1 MNDSV
6 TDKKMKEIVK
16 DKYGRIAA
24 GGTSG
29 CGCGSGCRAIPEEA
43 VSNISKGVGYS
54 DADLAAAPEGANLG
68 LGCGNPLAF
77 SALKEGDV
85 VLDLGSGAGFD
96 SFLAARRVGK
106 TGKVIGVDMT
116 PEMIAKARANAK
128 AGKYDNVEFVLG
140 DIEALPLPDCSVD
153 VAISNCVINLVSD
166 KEKVF
171 QELNRVLR
179 PGGRFMISDL
189 VLLKELPEQV
199 RTSVEAYVG
208 CVAGA
213 ILKDQYLAI
222 IRAAGFEDVH
232 VVDESYAAVA
242 LDVPELRQL
251 AEQYVGTDE
260 SRIDDLLHSV
270 ASIKVHGV
278 KRVTGSAGARWRMY
292 TAVPGTSESRASR
305 IPGTS
310 GARRPS

>member
-1 MNDSV
+1 MKESV
-6 TDKKMKEIVK
+6 TSKGMKEAVK
-16 DKYGRIAA
+16 KKYGNIAA
-24 GGTSG
+24 GNALG
-29 CGCGSGCRAIPEEA
+29 CGCDSGCCPAPEGT
-43 VSNISKGVGYS
+43 VSEVSRVVGYS
-54 DADLAAAPEGANLG
+54 DADLQAVPEGANLG

-116 PEMIAKARANAK
+116 PEMIANARANAK
-128 AGKYDNVEFVLG
+128 AGKYDNVEFLLG

-153 VAISNCVINLVSD
+153 VAISNCVINLVPD

-222 IRAAGFEDVH
+222 IRSAEFEDVH
-232 VVDESYAAVA
+232 IVDESYAAVD
-242 LDVPELRQL
+242 LDTPELRQL

-278 KRVTGSAGARWRMY
+278 KRMTG
-292 TAVPGTSESRASR
+292 
-305 IPGTS
+305 
-310 GARRPS
+310 

>member
-1 MNDSV
+1 MNDSA

-24 GGTSG
+24 GAASGRG
-29 CGCGSGCRAIPEEA
+29 CGCRPVPEEA
-43 VSNISKGVGYS
+43 ISDISKGVGYS
-54 DADLAAAPEGANLG
+54 DADLAAVPQGANLG

-96 SFLAARRVGK
+96 SFLAARKVGK

-116 PEMIAKARANAK
+116 PEMIAKATANAK
-128 AGKYDNVEFVLG
+128 AGKYDNVEFLLG
-140 DIEALPLPDCSVD
+140 DIEALPLPDNSVD
-153 VAISNCVINLVSD
+153 VAISNCVINLVPD

-171 QELNRVLR
+171 RELNRVLR
-179 PGGRFMISDL
+179 PGGRFMVSDL

-213 ILKDQYLAI
+213 ILKNEYLAI
-222 IRAAGFEDVH
+222 IRGAGFEDVRIL
-232 VVDESYAAVA
+232 DESYAAVA
-242 LDVPELRQL
+242 LDTPELREL
-251 AEQYVGTDE
+251 AQQYVGTDA
-260 SRIDDLLHSV
+260 SQIDDLIHSV

-278 KRVTGSAGARWRMY
+278 KRVTG
-292 TAVPGTSESRASR
+292 
-305 IPGTS
+305 
-310 GARRPS
+310 

>member
-1 MNDSV
+1 MKESV
-6 TDKKMKEIVK
+6 TSEGMREAVKK
-16 DKYGRIAA
+16 KYGEIAA
-24 GGTSG
+24 GGASG
-29 CGCGSGCRAIPEEA
+29 CGCGSGCQAMPEEA

-54 DADLAAAPEGANLG
+54 DADLGAVPDGANLG

-116 PEMIAKARANAK
+116 PEMITKARANAK
-128 AGKYDNVEFVLG
+128 AGTYDNVEFLLG

-153 VAISNCVINLVSD
+153 VAISNCVINLVPD

-222 IRAAGFEDVH
+222 IRSAEFEDVH
-232 VVDESYAAVA
+232 IVDESYAAVD
-242 LDVPELRQL
+242 LDTPELRQL

-278 KRVTGSAGARWRMY
+278 KRMTG
-292 TAVPGTSESRASR
+292 
-305 IPGTS
+305 
-310 GARRPS
+310 

>member
-1 MNDSV
+1 MNDST

-24 GGTSG
+24 GAASG
-29 CGCGSGCRAIPEEA
+29 CGCGCRPVPEEA

-54 DADLAAAPEGANLG
+54 DADLAAVPEGANLG

-96 SFLAARRVGK
+96 SFLAARKVGK
-106 TGKVIGVDMT
+106 TGRVIGVDMT
-116 PEMIAKARANAK
+116 PEMIAKAKANAK
-128 AGKYDNVEFVLG
+128 VGGYDNVEFLLG
-140 DIEALPLPDCSVD
+140 DIEALPLPDNSVD
-153 VAISNCVINLVSD
+153 VAISNCVINLVPD

-179 PGGRFMISDL
+179 PGSRFMVSDL

-213 ILKDQYLAI
+213 ILKDEYLAI

-232 VVDESYAAVA
+232 VVDESYTAVD
-242 LDVPELRQL
+242 LDGPELRQL
-251 AEQYVGTDE
+251 AQQYVGTDK
-260 SRIDDLLHSV
+260 SHIDDLLHSV

-278 KRVTGSAGARWRMY
+278 KRVTG
-292 TAVPGTSESRASR
+292 
-305 IPGTS
+305 
-310 GARRPS
+310 

>member
-1 MNDSV
+1 
-6 TDKKMKEIVK
+6 MKEPVTSKGMKEAVK
-16 DKYGRIAA
+16 KKYGDIAA
-24 GGTSG
+24 GNALG
-29 CGCGSGCRAIPEEA
+29 CGCGSGCCPAPEGT
-43 VSNISKGVGYS
+43 VSNVSKGVGYS
-54 DADLAAAPEGANLG
+54 DMDLEAVPDGANLG

-77 SALKEGDV
+77 SAMKEGDV

-96 SFLAARRVGK
+96 AFLAARRVGK
-106 TGKVIGVDMT
+106 TGRVIGVDMT
-116 PEMIAKARANAK
+116 PEMIAKARVNAK
-128 AGKYDNVEFVLG
+128 AGKYDNVEFLLG

-153 VAISNCVINLVSD
+153 VAISNCVINLVPD

-179 PGGRFMISDL
+179 PDGRFMISDL

-199 RTSVEAYVG
+199 RTSVEAYAG

-213 ILKDQYLAI
+213 ILKDQYLET
-222 IRAAGFEDVH
+222 IRSAGFEDVR

-242 LDVPELRQL
+242 LDAPELRQL
-251 AEQYVGTDE
+251 AQQYVGIDE

-278 KRVTGSAGARWRMY
+278 KRVTG
-292 TAVPGTSESRASR
+292 
-305 IPGTS
+305 
-310 GARRPS
+310 

>member
-1 MNDSV
+1 MSQSP

-16 DKYGRIAA
+16 DKYGNIAA
-24 GGTSG
+24 GNASG
-29 CGCGSGCRAIPEEA
+29 CGCGSACCPAPEGT
-43 VSNISKGVGYS
+43 VSEVSKGVGYL
-54 DADLAAAPEGANLG
+54 DADLGAVPDGANLG

-106 TGKVIGVDMT
+106 TGRVIGVDMT

-128 AGKYDNVEFVLG
+128 AGTYDNVEFLLG

-153 VAISNCVINLVSD
+153 VAISNCVINLVPD

-179 PGGRFMISDL
+179 PGGRFMVSDL

-222 IRAAGFEDVH
+222 IRGAGFEDVR
-232 VVDESYAAVA
+232 VVDESYAAVD
-242 LDVPELRQL
+242 LDTPELRQL
-251 AEQYVGTDE
+251 AEQYVGVDA
-260 SRIDDLLHSV
+260 SRIDDLIHSV

-278 KRVTGSAGARWRMY
+278 KRVTD
-292 TAVPGTSESRASR
+292 
-305 IPGTS
+305 
-310 GARRPS
+310 

>member
-1 MNDSV
+1 
-6 TDKKMKEIVK
+6 MKEPVTSKGMKEAVK
-16 DKYGRIAA
+16 KKYGDIAA
-24 GGTSG
+24 GNASG
-29 CGCGSGCRAIPEEA
+29 CGCGSTCCPAPA
-43 VSNISKGVGYS
+43 NTVSEVSRGVGYS
-54 DADLAAAPEGANLG
+54 DTDLQAVPEGANLG

-77 SALKEGDV
+77 STLKEGDV

-96 SFLAARRVGK
+96 SFLAARKVGK

-128 AGKYDNVEFVLG
+128 AGKYDNIEFLLG

-153 VAISNCVINLVSD
+153 VAISNCVINLVPD

-179 PGGRFMISDL
+179 PGGRFMVSDL

-213 ILKDQYLAI
+213 ILKDEYLAI
-222 IRAAGFEDVH
+222 IRGAGFEDVRI
-232 VVDESYAAVA
+232 VDESYAAVA
-242 LDVPELRQL
+242 LDTPELRQL
-251 AEQYVGTDE
+251 AEQYIGTDA
-260 SRIDDLLHSV
+260 SRIDDLIHSV

-278 KRVTGSAGARWRMY
+278 KRVTG
-292 TAVPGTSESRASR
+292 
-305 IPGTS
+305 
-310 GARRPS
+310 

>member
-1 MNDSV
+1 MNDSA

-24 GGTSG
+24 GAASG
-29 CGCGSGCRAIPEEA
+29 CGCGCRPVPEEA
-43 VSNISKGVGYS
+43 ISDISKGVGYS
-54 DADLAAAPEGANLG
+54 DADLAAVPQGANLG

-96 SFLAARRVGK
+96 SFLAALKVGK

-116 PEMIAKARANAK
+116 PEMIAKATANAK
-128 AGKYDNVEFVLG
+128 AGKYDNVEFLLG
-140 DIEALPLPDCSVD
+140 DIEALPLPDNSVD
-153 VAISNCVINLVSD
+153 VAISNCVINLVPD

-171 QELNRVLR
+171 RELNRVLR
-179 PGGRFMISDL
+179 PGGRFMVSDL

-213 ILKDQYLAI
+213 ILKNEYLAI
-222 IRAAGFEDVH
+222 IRGAGFEDVRIL
-232 VVDESYAAVA
+232 DESYAAVA
-242 LDVPELRQL
+242 LDTPELREL
-251 AEQYVGTDE
+251 AQQYVGTDA
-260 SRIDDLLHSV
+260 SQIDDLIHSV

-278 KRVTGSAGARWRMY
+278 KRVTG
-292 TAVPGTSESRASR
+292 
-305 IPGTS
+305 
-310 GARRPS
+310 

>member
-1 MNDSV
+1 MTPDEEWLQGGTMSKSPA
-6 TDKKMKEIVK
+6 DRRMKEIVR
-16 DKYGRIAA
+16 DKYGNIAA
-24 GGTSG
+24 GNASG
-29 CGCGSGCRAIPEEA
+29 CGCGSACCPAPQDT
-43 VSNISKGVGYS
+43 VSKGVGYS
-54 DADLAAAPEGANLG
+54 DADLQAVPEGANLG

-128 AGKYDNVEFVLG
+128 AGNYDNVEFLLG
-140 DIEALPLPDCSVD
+140 DIEALPLPDRSVD
-153 VAISNCVINLVSD
+153 VAISNCVINLVPD

-199 RTSVEAYVG
+199 RTSVEAYIG

-213 ILKDQYLAI
+213 ILKDQCLAI
-222 IRAAGFEDVH
+222 IRGAGFEDVRI
-232 VVDESYAAVA
+232 VDESYAAVA
-242 LDVPELRQL
+242 LDTPELRQL
-251 AEQYVGTDE
+251 AGQYVGTDE
-260 SRIDDLLHSV
+260 SRIDDVLHSV

-278 KRVTGSAGARWRMY
+278 KRVTG
-292 TAVPGTSESRASR
+292 
-305 IPGTS
+305 
-310 GARRPS
+310 

>member
-24 GGTSG
+24 GGASG
-29 CGCGSGCRAIPEEA
+29 CGCGSTCRPVPEDA

-54 DADLAAAPEGANLG
+54 DADLAAVPEGANLG

-85 VLDLGSGAGFD
+85 VLDLGSGGGFD

-116 PEMIAKARANAK
+116 PEMIAKARTNAK
-128 AGKYDNVEFVLG
+128 AGNYENVEFLLG
-140 DIEALPLPDCSVD
+140 DIEALPLPDNSVD
-153 VAISNCVINLVSD
+153 VAISNCVINLVPD

-179 PGGRFMISDL
+179 PGGRFMISDV

-208 CVAGA
+208 CIAGA

-222 IRAAGFEDVH
+222 IRSAGFEDVRI
-232 VVDESYAAVA
+232 VDESYAAVD
-242 LDVPELRQL
+242 LDTPELRQL
-251 AEQYVGTDE
+251 AEQYVGVDA
-260 SRIDDLLHSV
+260 SRIDDLIHSV

-278 KRVTGSAGARWRMY
+278 KRATG
-292 TAVPGTSESRASR
+292 
-305 IPGTS
+305 
-310 GARRPS
+310 

>member
-6 TDKKMKEIVK
+6 TGKKMKEIVK

-24 GGTSG
+24 GGASGCG
-29 CGCGSGCRAIPEEA
+29 CGCGSGCRPVPEEV

-54 DADLAAAPEGANLG
+54 DADLAAVPEGANLG

-106 TGKVIGVDMT
+106 TGRVIGVDMT

-128 AGKYDNVEFVLG
+128 TGGYDNVEFLLG

-153 VAISNCVINLVSD
+153 VAISNCVINLAPD

-179 PGGRFMISDL
+179 PGGRFMVSDL

-213 ILKDQYLAI
+213 ILKNQYLAI
-222 IRAAGFEDVH
+222 IRATGFEDVH
-232 VVDESYAAVA
+232 VVDESCAAVD
-242 LDVPELRQL
+242 LDDPELRRL
-251 AEQYVGTDE
+251 AEQYVGTDK
-260 SRIDDLLHSV
+260 SRIEDLIHSV

-278 KRVTGSAGARWRMY
+278 KRVMS
-292 TAVPGTSESRASR
+292 
-305 IPGTS
+305 
-310 GARRPS
+310 

>member
-1 MNDSV
+1 MNESV

-24 GGTSG
+24 GGASG
-29 CGCGSGCRAIPEEA
+29 CGCGSGCQAMPQEA
-43 VSNISKGVGYS
+43 VSSISKGVGYS
-54 DADLAAAPEGANLG
+54 DADLAAVPEGANLG

-128 AGKYDNVEFVLG
+128 VGKYDNVEFLLG
-140 DIEALPLPDCSVD
+140 DIEALPLPDNSVD
-153 VAISNCVINLVSD
+153 VAISNCVINLVPD

-171 QELNRVLR
+171 EELNRVLR
-179 PGGRFMISDL
+179 PGGRFMVSDV
-189 VLLKELPEQV
+189 VLLKQLPEQV

-222 IRAAGFEDVH
+222 IRGAGFEDVR
-232 VVDESYAAVA
+232 VVDESYAAVD
-242 LDVPELRQL
+242 LDTPELRQL
-251 AEQYVGTDE
+251 AGQYVGADA
-260 SRIDDLLHSV
+260 SRIDDLIHSV

-278 KRVTGSAGARWRMY
+278 KRATG
-292 TAVPGTSESRASR
+292 
-305 IPGTS
+305 
-310 GARRPS
+310 

>member
-1 MNDSV
+1 MKESV
-6 TDKKMKEIVK
+6 TSEGMKEAVK
-16 DKYGRIAA
+16 KKYGEIAK
-24 GGTSG
+24 GEVSS
-29 CGCGSGCRAIPEEA
+29 CGCGSCCSTANDTAAQFSREI
-43 VSNISKGVGYS
+43 GYS
-54 DADLAAAPEGANLG
+54 DAEMHAVQDGANLG

-96 SFLAARRVGK
+96 AFLAAPRVGK
-106 TGKVIGVDMT
+106 TGRVIGVDMT

-128 AGKYDNVEFVLG
+128 VGGYGNVEFLLG
-140 DIEALPLPDCSVD
+140 DVEALPLPDCSVD
-153 VAISNCVINLVSD
+153 VAISNCVINLVPE

-171 QELNRVLR
+171 RELNRVLR

-213 ILKDQYLAI
+213 ILKDQYLET
-222 IRAAGFEDVH
+222 IRSAGFEDVR

-242 LDVPELRQL
+242 LDAPELRQL
-251 AEQYVGTDE
+251 AQQYVGTDE

-278 KRVTGSAGARWRMY
+278 KRVTG
-292 TAVPGTSESRASR
+292 
-305 IPGTS
+305 
-310 GARRPS
+310 